1 MDEEEK
7 KEMKELSKLFG
18 NFSNFIEKESS
29 YKGINNMDNYNFDS
43 DDDDSDDDN
52 NAFENMFSKKV
63 DINPNIFMK
72 VLQNELGKLLY

>member
-18 NFSNFIEKESS
+18 NFTSFIEKESS
-29 YKGINNMDNYNFDS
+29 YKGINNGITDY
-43 DDDDSDDDN
+43 DDSEDE
-52 NAFENMFSKKV
+52 AFEDMFSKKI

-72 VLQNELGKLLY
+72 VLQNELGM